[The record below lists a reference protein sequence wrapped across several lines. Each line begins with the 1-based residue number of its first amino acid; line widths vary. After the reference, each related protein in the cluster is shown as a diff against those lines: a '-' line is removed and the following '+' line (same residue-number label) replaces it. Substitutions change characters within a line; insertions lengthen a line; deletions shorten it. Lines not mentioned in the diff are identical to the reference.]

1 MRLPRTL
8 WLYVAREVV
17 LYSLLGFAAVSVVF
31 IGQNLLRFL
40 SDFLLI
46 GVSGSD
52 VLSVVKCVVIGVLA
66 YTIPISFLFGALA
79 AIGRMASD
87 VEITAMRTSGLG
99 LRELVVP
106 VFSIGLVVSCLTWYI
121 ALDVEHRA
129 KRELRGVLIS
139 ITLTGTMIEPQKFT
153 QVKERIFYVDHR
165 DRENRLQGVFI
176 ADQSDPERPL
186 LIFAEQGELVLEPE
200 SQRVR
205 LLLRNGDLH
214 FERAG
219 DAPDDDQSR
228 MSFETFE
235 YSFEM
240 QIAREA
246 GRHML
251 RPKDMTMQ
259 ELRQVIGRVREGKPI
274 RRLLK
279 QRVEDYQVELHRRYA
294 LPVAP
299 MIFALLAVPL
309 SLGRGRGARAWG
321 ALLCGL
327 LVGLYYVIL
336 SFCQYAA
343 LQGWVP
349 AAAALWLP
357 NLVFAGAALHLL
369 ARARRLPRV

>member
-1 MRLPRTL
+1 MRVPRTL
-8 WLYVAREVV
+8 WLYVAREVL
-17 LYSLLGFAAVSVVF
+17 LYSLIGFAAVSVVF

-52 VLSVVKCVVIGVLA
+52 VLSIVKCVVIGVLA

-87 VEITAMRTSGLG
+87 VEITAMRTSGVG
-99 LRELVVP
+99 VRELLVP
-106 VFSIGLVVSCLTWYI
+106 VFAIGLMVSCLTWYI

-129 KRELRGVLIS
+129 KRELRGVLVS
-139 ITLTGTMIEPQKFT
+139 ITLSGTIIEPQKFT

-165 DRENRLQGVFI
+165 DRQNRLQGVFI

-186 LIFAEQGELVLEPE
+186 LIFAEQGDLVLEPE

-205 LLLRNGDLH
+205 ILLRNGDIH
-214 FERAG
+214 FERADPSWEG
-219 DAPDDDQSR
+219 NPSR

-235 YSFEM
+235 YSFAM
-240 QIAREA
+240 RTAREA
-246 GRHML
+246 SRNLL
-251 RPKDMTMQ
+251 RPKDMTME
-259 ELRQVIGRVREGKPI
+259 ELRGVIARVREGKPI
-274 RRLLK
+274 GAMLK

-343 LQGWVP
+343 LQGWIP
-349 AAAALWLP
+349 PSLALWLP

-369 ARARRLPRV
+369 VRARRLPGV

>member
-1 MRLPRTL
+1 MRVPRTL
-8 WLYVAREVV
+8 WLYVAREVL
-17 LYSLLGFAAVSVVF
+17 LYSLIGFAAVSVVF

-52 VLSVVKCVVIGVLA
+52 VLSIVKCVVIGVLA

-87 VEITAMRTSGLG
+87 VEITAMRTSGVG
-99 LRELVVP
+99 VRELLVP
-106 VFSIGLVVSCLTWYI
+106 VFAIGLMVSCLTWYI

-129 KRELRGVLIS
+129 KRELRGVLVS
-139 ITLTGTMIEPQKFT
+139 ITLSGTIIEPQKFT

-165 DRENRLQGVFI
+165 DRQNRLQGVFI

-186 LIFAEQGELVLEPE
+186 LIFAEQGDLVLEPE

-205 LLLRNGDLH
+205 ILLRNGDIH
-214 FERAG
+214 FERADPSWEG
-219 DAPDDDQSR
+219 NPSR

-235 YSFEM
+235 YSFARRT
-240 QIAREA
+240 AREA
-246 GRHML
+246 SRNLL
-251 RPKDMTMQ
+251 RPKDMTME
-259 ELRQVIGRVREGKPI
+259 ELRGVIARVREGKPI
-274 RRLLK
+274 GAMLK

-343 LQGWVP
+343 LQGWIP
-349 AAAALWLP
+349 PSLALWLP
-357 NLVFAGAALHLL
+357 NLVFAGAALQLL
-369 ARARRLPRV
+369 ARARRLPGV